1 MCMCVHEVCTN
12 IPEIYIKGLL
22 AHRLVRCWFIC
33 VCNGHEHLKTYQGY
47 GGGYT
52 F

>member
-22 AHRLVRCWFIC
+22 AHS
-33 VCNGHEHLKTYQGY
+33 
-47 GGGYT
+47 GGSVGLYVYAT
-52 F
+52 DMSI